1 MTKIKKFF
9 KNSNSQN
16 LKNFKISNIQPTTT
30 KNPYFLANYEKKAY
44 FSPPA
49 LLARLTYRS
58 GFKMSK

>member
-16 LKNFKISNIQPTTT
+16 LKISNIQPTTT

>member
-1 MTKIKKFF
+1 MTKIKKF
-9 KNSNSQN
+9 
-16 LKNFKISNIQPTTT
+16 LKISNIQPTTT